1 MRDKLVG
8 FGEYKRDWKIND
20 SSLFVSLLLVKVAK
34 DARFF
39 FPPPPP
45 LKRVLPPPLCRCCL
59 LNPELER
66 RERGRRRNIIIIIS
80 VRYYGEQ
87 TTFLFLWQLIG

>member
-1 MRDKLVG
+1 MCDKRVG
-8 FGEYKRDWKIND
+8 FGEYKRDWKMND
-20 SSLFVSLLLVKVAK
+20 SSLFVSVLLVVKVAK

-39 FPPPPP
+39 FPPP
-45 LKRVLPPPLCRCCL
+45 LKPCLSPPLCRRCL

-66 RERGRRRNIIIIIS
+66 RERGRRRNIIIIS

-87 TTFLFLWQLIG
+87 TTTLFLWQLIG